1 MSAVML
7 KLPEVHRLTRL
18 RRPRKGLATPARSSM
33 AHKQLAKKPAIGD
46 GLSLRRKPSRKG
58 RGRSQAT
65 SIHPSTLCLF
75 THTLAEKVRLSSSH
89 AKVPSRCYNCE
100 SQHRPLA
107 FCRFE

>member
-46 GLSLRRKPSRKG
+46 GLSLKEETQPQGSRPFAGYINSPKHPVSVHTHLG
-58 RGRSQAT
+58 REG
-65 SIHPSTLCLF
+65 
-75 THTLAEKVRLSSSH
+75 
-89 AKVPSRCYNCE
+89 
-100 SQHRPLA
+100 
-107 FCRFE
+107 